1 MRRFE
6 DARWGTRGFAPRG
19 RRLLAGLVAATA
31 FLLGGLLPAAR
42 AAVLESI
49 EVRPATLTLA
59 PGATRDYDAI
69 GHFSDG
75 STLDLTPAVEW
86 STGSSRHATASTEP
100 GSLGR
105 ISARAPG
112 QTEIRATL
120 THGTTRTRGT
130 AQLTV
135 DGGAIVEI
143 TTRPTSKS
151 LEVGLTR
158 TFSARARWAVGWED
172 KLSDGVV
179 WSSSDPTIARIA
191 SQDAEGAV
199 VEALRSGAVTITA
212 LHAASGR
219 SNSDGATAVR
229 ARVERI
235 AIEPAR
241 TVLGV
246 GMLSHLA
253 VRAFRADGSTSVVT
267 DEVEWTLSRGDVIWL
282 ATEPGNEGAIRARA
296 DGEVRITARDPLR
309 NLSTATAGDATVRVA
324 GRLTEL
330 RVTPEPMR
338 VTAGSARNAAA
349 IGVLSSGELTG
360 DLREEVAWSVT
371 NPAIASVDSS
381 SDERGR
387 VTGLRAGTTT
397 LRARDVWLGISS
409 SAVDNLVVR
418 GALQSLIVEPR
429 DLTVPRGV
437 RVPLRAYG
445 VRSDDTR
452 SNLTPLVEWTSS
464 DPAVVAID
472 AAGVARATGAGTAR
486 IEARDP
492 TSGLTSAVSGG
503 GATVRVAGE
512 LLALRI
518 DPSPLRTGVGA
529 TRKAVVYGTLSTG
542 GESGDL
548 REALDWRVTDPERA
562 RVGDG
567 TGDLDRGEVL
577 GLTAGWTTLV
587 ARDPGSGIE
596 STATGN
602 LWVQGEMRDVD
613 IEAGNGAVLP
623 QGVAIEFKARA
634 TYADGTTGNVTDK
647 CRWSSD
653 HPTVAT
659 VDDESPGR
667 GSVVGLVL
675 GRRTTIRVD
684 CTGRLDAVEVMV
696 VGDMRSLAVDPAS
709 YAGRAF
715 RSKRFR
721 AWATW
726 TGGSEPTDAS
736 RQVAWLSTNPRV
748 ARLTGEDPGVV
759 EFVGNGTAQ
768 IVATAASGHSA
779 VAEVRV
785 SGGLSEIAI
794 VPERATMRGS
804 SGRYLQVIGSLDDG
818 HEINV
823 THSIEL
829 TSNDPTIVRPWP
841 GEDRPAL
848 ILTGNALGRAT
859 VKARH
864 PSGLEAQATIDV
876 TSLLESL
883 SMRPASRTL
892 PPGRSHR
899 VLVLGRYAD
908 GLSTPVTPFV
918 ELRSSDPRVVTVSNE
933 FEHPGR
939 ITAVG
944 PGVARITAHEPVSG
958 LESAG
963 ATVVEVR

>member
-1 MRRFE
+1 M
-6 DARWGTRGFAPRG
+6 
-19 RRLLAGLVAATA
+19 AGLAAVAACL
-31 FLLGGLLPAAR
+31 FGGIPATAR

-59 PGATRDYDAI
+59 PGATRDYGAI

-75 STLDLTPAVEW
+75 STQNLTPAVEW
-86 STGSSRHATASTEP
+86 TTGSSRHATASNDA

-105 ISARAPG
+105 VSARAPG
-112 QTEIRATL
+112 QTEVRATL

-130 AQLTV
+130 AQLSV
-135 DGGAIVEI
+135 DGGAIVEL
-143 TTRPTSKS
+143 TTRPSSKS
-151 LEVGLTR
+151 LEVGLTK
-158 TFSARARWAVGWED
+158 TFSVRARWASGWED
-172 KLSDGVV
+172 KLTDGVV
-179 WSSSDPTIARIA
+179 WSSSDPGIARIA
-191 SQDAEGAV
+191 GQDAESAV
-199 VEALRSGAVTITA
+199 VEALRTGTVTITA
-212 LHAASGR
+212 HHAASGR
-219 SNSDGATAVR
+219 SNTDGATSVR

-241 TVLGV
+241 TVLGAN
-246 GMLSHLA
+246 MLSHLE

-267 DEVEWTLSRGDVIWL
+267 DEVEWTLDRGDVIWL

-296 DGEVRITARDPLR
+296 NGEVRITARDPAR
-309 NLSTATAGDATVRVA
+309 NLSTATGGDATVRVA

-330 RVTPEPMR
+330 RVTPEPLR
-338 VTAGSARNAAA
+338 ITAGSARNAAA

-360 DLREEVAWSVT
+360 DLREEVAWAVT
-371 NPAIASVDSS
+371 DPTIATVDSS
-381 SDERGR
+381 TDDRGR

-397 LRARDVWLGISS
+397 LRARDVWTGVAS

-418 GALQSLIVEPR
+418 GELRSLVVEPR

-437 RVPLRAYG
+437 RLPLRAYG

-452 SNLTPLVEWTSS
+452 SNLTSQAEWTSS

-472 AAGVARATGAGTAR
+472 AAGVARAVGEGTAR

-492 TSGLTSAVSGG
+492 TSGLASAATGG
-503 GATVRVAGE
+503 GAIVRVAGE

-518 DPSPLRTGVGA
+518 DPAPLRVGVGA
-529 TRKAVVYGTLSTG
+529 TRKAAAYGTLSTG

-548 REALDWRVTDPERA
+548 REALEWSVGDPELA

-567 TGDLDRGEVL
+567 TGELDRGEVL

-587 ARDPGSGIE
+587 ARDPASGIE
-596 STATGN
+596 STTSEN
-602 LWVQGEMRDVD
+602 LWVQGELRDVD
-613 IEAGNGAVLP
+613 IEAGNDGVLP
-623 QGVAIEFKARA
+623 QGVAIEFKARG
-634 TYADGTTGNVTDK
+634 TYTDATTGNVTDK

-653 HPTVAT
+653 NPTVAT
-659 VDDESPGR
+659 VDDEPPGR
-667 GSVVGLVL
+667 GTVVGLRL
-675 GRRTTIRVD
+675 GRQTTIRVD
-684 CTGRLDAVEVMV
+684 CNGRLDASEVTV
-696 VGDMRSLAVDPAS
+696 VGDMLSLAIDPAS

-715 RSKRFR
+715 RSRRFR

-736 RQVAWLSTNPRV
+736 RQVAWLSTSPRV

-785 SGGLSEIAI
+785 SGGLREIAI
-794 VPERATMRGS
+794 VPDRATMRGS
-804 SGRYLQVIGSLDDG
+804 SGRYLQAIGTLDDG
-818 HEINV
+818 REINV
-823 THSIEL
+823 THAVEL
-829 TSNDPTIVRPWP
+829 TSSNQTIVRPWP

-848 ILTGNALGRAT
+848 VLTGNASGQAT
-859 VKARH
+859 VTARH
-864 PSGLEAQATIDV
+864 PSGLEARATIEV

-883 SMRPASRTL
+883 SMRPTSRTL

-899 VLVLGRYAD
+899 VLVLGRYSD
-908 GLSTPVTPFV
+908 GTSTPVTPFV
-918 ELRSSDPRVVTVSNE
+918 ELRSSDPSVVTVSNE

-939 ITAVG
+939 ITAIG
-944 PGVARITAHEPVSG
+944 PGVARITARDPASG
-958 LESAG
+958 RESAG